1 MLRGLSC
8 EVTVSDKLCPHNRKG
23 RLDGPCYV
31 LPTPA
36 GNALR
41 HLLAP
46 ADRPP
51 GPGDHRDSV
60 ASSSAFRRADP
71 TPQACHRFETRL
83 QESAPRTRPDHRR
96 MDLQPPR
103 AARPQGPARPD
114 RVGRDLVSPPL
125 QDPQSLGGH
134 PVRHDHPVADVVP
147 GRPRRRAVD
156 LPAGDPLGAGGRPG
170 HAGPGRAGGPGGG
183 DVPPGRGAGGAA
195 RRSWR
200 CGGRRRPCGR

>member
-1 MLRGLSC
+1 MSRRLSC

-51 GPGDHRDSV
+51 GPGDHRDRSPH
-60 ASSSAFRRADP
+60 RRVPPGRPHAPGLPSLRDP
-71 TPQACHRFETRL
+71 LAGI
-83 QESAPRTRPDHRR
+83 APRTRSDHRR

-125 QDPQSLGGH
+125 QDPQSLGRH

-156 LPAGDPLGAGGRPG
+156 LPAGDPLGAGVRPG
-170 HAGPGRAGGPGGG
+170 HAGPGRTRGPGGG
-183 DVPPGRGAGGAA
+183 DVHPGRGPGDVA
-195 RRSWR
+195 RRSW
-200 CGGRRRPCGR
+200 GAVVG